1 MPETTLLNEWETRR
15 ACVKRRAL
23 PNKKRITLRSL
34 SVLIKR
40 ADYLVHGETLTLS
53 VCRFCQHCSKCN
65 SSARCSL
72 ESALCHFYNTACSLV
87 RVQRFMVSVLQ
98 HGRATLRWLS
108 DDRWLRDDR
117 CQNGIFHHPSRRC
130 AATAATFVSLILSAN
145 RVVKHC
151 TSPSG
156 GPLSIISLIFEDSP
170 METSCFSEGTRLKMT

>member
-1 MPETTLLNEWETRR
+1 MLCMRGSPFVSDAQTH
-15 ACVKRRAL
+15 
-23 PNKKRITLRSL
+23 L

-40 ADYLVHGETLTLS
+40 ADYLVHGETLPLS
-53 VCRFCQHCSKCN
+53 VCKFCQHCSKCN

-72 ESALCHFYNTACSLV
+72 ESALCRFYNTACSLV

-117 CQNGIFHHPSRRC
+117 CQNGIFHHPSRRR

-156 GPLSIISLIFEDSP
+156 GPLSIIPLIFEDSP